1 MPSKRKKKRT
11 KQMTGRA
18 ILELQNDLR
27 VLHGDSEPTTKA
39 LAGKLAYAVKETI
52 KRIVDGEQPT
62 EETVKQLID
71 MDKLAFQQPE
81 VQRTEESRQQ
91 YAAAVLRACNKA
103 L

>member
-1 MPSKRKKKRT
+1 
-11 KQMTGRA
+11 MTGRA

-27 VLHGDSEPTTKA
+27 VLHGDSEPISKA
-39 LAGKLAYAVKETI
+39 LAGKLASAVKQTI